1 MKRSIF
7 SAFILFSFFAVQPT
21 FAQFS
26 RPISIGAGAGGTMVW
41 ADLGNTDT
49 RFAGY
54 LEAEGL
60 ITPFISVGVKGE
72 KGMFSAYGWNSGFEN
87 SYLALHGNAK
97 VRLGQFLSLPENY
110 SYYTLGAGTFSKIL
124 ANIYVGAGVGA
135 LKNKIDHQ
143 IDPTYQESIESAGGE
158 ISDDLNGYQLAIP
171 LHIGVDIPIGRTLYG
186 PRWAININYQQS
198 LLPKDNVDGVI
209 NSRMDQ
215 YSYLSLGV
223 KLALF
228 NRN

>member
-1 MKRSIF
+1 MKKGIF
-7 SAFILFSFFAVQPT
+7 SAFVLFVFFSTQSV

-26 RPISIGAGAGGTMVW
+26 RPISVGAGAGGTMVW

-54 LEAEGL
+54 IEAEGL

-72 KGMFSAYGWNSGFEN
+72 KGMLSAYGWNSNFEN
-87 SYLALHGNAK
+87 RYHAINANAK
-97 VRLGQFLSLPENY
+97 VRLGQFLSLPPNY
-110 SYYTLGAGTFSKIL
+110 SYYTLGASTFGKIL
-124 ANIYVGAGVGA
+124 ANIYVGAGVGVM
-135 LKNKIDHQ
+135 KNNIDHH
-143 IDPTYQESIESAGGE
+143 IDGSYRSSIESIGGE
-158 ISDDLNGYQLAIP
+158 ISEDLNSHQLAIP
-171 LHIGVDIPIGRTLYG
+171 LNIGLDIPIGRTLYG
-186 PRWAININYQQS
+186 PRWAININFQQS

-209 NSRMDQ
+209 NSKMDQ

>member
-1 MKRSIF
+1 MKKNILSV
-7 SAFILFSFFAVQPT
+7 FILFVLFSTQSA

-26 RPISIGAGAGGTMVW
+26 RPISLGAGAGGTMVW

-54 LEAEGL
+54 IEAEGL
-60 ITPFISVGVKGE
+60 VTPFISVGVRGE
-72 KGMFSAYGWNSGFEN
+72 KGMLSAWGWNSDFEN
-87 SYLALHGNAK
+87 SYHAINANGK
-97 VRLGQFLSLPENY
+97 VRLGQFLSLPDNY
-110 SYYTLGAGTFSKIL
+110 SYYSLGAGTFSKIL
-124 ANIYVGAGVGA
+124 ANIYIGAGVGVM
-135 LKNKIDHQ
+135 KNNITHH
-143 IDPTYQESIESAGGE
+143 IDPSYRTSIENMNGE
-158 ISDDLNGYQLAIP
+158 ISDDLNSHQLTIP
-171 LHIGVDIPIGRTLYG
+171 LSIGLDIPIGRTLYG

-209 NSRMDQ
+209 NNKMDQ

>member
-1 MKRSIF
+1 MKKGIF
-7 SAFILFSFFAVQPT
+7 SVFILFIFFSTQAV

-26 RPISIGAGAGGTMVW
+26 RPISVGAGAGGTMVW

-54 LEAEGL
+54 VEVDGL
-60 ITPFISVGVKGE
+60 VTPFISVGLRGE
-72 KGMFSAYGWNSGFEN
+72 KGMLSAYGWNSDFEN
-87 SYLALHGNAK
+87 SYHAINANAK
-97 VRLGQFLSLPENY
+97 VRLGQFLSLPPNY
-110 SYYTLGAGTFSKIL
+110 SYYTLGASTWSKIL
-124 ANIYVGAGVGA
+124 ANIYVGAGIGV
-135 LKNKIDHQ
+135 LKNGITNQ
-143 IDPTYQESIESAGGE
+143 IDAGYRQAIENIGGE
-158 ISDDLNGYQLAIP
+158 ISEDLNSHQVAIP
-171 LHIGVDIPIGRTLYG
+171 LSIGLDIPIGRTLYG

-209 NSRMDQ
+209 NNKMDQ